1 MKTNQIDIYKTT
13 YELSH
18 QVLKATRHF
27 PRDLKATLGQRMID
41 ITMSMVINI
50 YRANAARSG
59 RAEIVQKVLEEVAVI
74 EMAIRL
80 SKDQREITPQKQ
92 GELIELTD
100 SIGRQAYRWMQSAKR
115 QQHPRQNV
123 RGQNA

>member
-1 MKTNQIDIYKTT
+1 
-13 YELSH
+13 
-18 QVLKATRHF
+18 
-27 PRDLKATLGQRMID
+27 MID
-41 ITMSMVINI
+41 VTMSMVINI

-80 SKDQREITPQKQ
+80 AKDQREITPQKQ

-100 SIGRQAYRWMQSAKR
+100 SIGRQAYRWMQSAR
-115 QQHPRQNV
+115 RQQQHPRQNV